1 MLIGEKE
8 EETLPVQIFECKHAD
23 TNLTNGVLRMDP
35 TSPNPPSPAANTKG
49 GCRVRS
55 TIAGKSG
62 SATED
67 SGSDPD
73 ITVRGERALWRAVI
87 AQALMD
93 AACGSKKPEL
103 VQCKQEALVWLRG
116 TSRDFATVAH
126 HAGFEP
132 EYLRRLVLDAL
143 AANCQWRALP
153 GEGTRKHLHRVK
165 KTDRK
170 AGQRR

>member
-1 MLIGEKE
+1 MLINENE
-8 EETLPVQIFECKHAD
+8 EEALPVQIFECKHAD
-23 TNLTNGVLRMDP
+23 TNPIQGVFRMNP
-35 TSPNPPSPAANTKG
+35 SFPSSPEKNAVKG

-55 TIAGKSG
+55 TTTGKSG
-62 SATED
+62 SVTED

-73 ITVRGERALWRAVI
+73 IAIRGERALWRAVI

-103 VQCKQEALVWLRG
+103 MQHKQEALVWLRG

-132 EYLRRLVLDAL
+132 EYLRKLVSDAL

-153 GEGTRKHLHRVK
+153 GEGTRKHPHRIR
-165 KTDRK
+165 KTDK
-170 AGQRR
+170 KPGQRR